1 MSASPAQRSF
11 TPFPDLTG
19 WRSSASCRSSSSG
32 LISVSHDAQIS
43 IHALH
48 EAARRLGAGDPADL
62 VVAAWAIVLV
72 RLARMRCL
80 TTSFGSPFPCPRFTC
95 CLKRETLQP
104 TSLSPL
110 PCMCK
115 FWCHGRRSIGT
126 LSRPYYDNSRRHH
139 RSRSGNM
146 AHWLTMPSM
155 STYLQTLSHLS
166 AHNLLFPSLQTCQ
179 RIPSI
184 FSSLCT
190 PLPWST
196 INRRRRFTF
205 DRSPT
210 V

>member
-19 WRSSASCRSSSSG
+19 WRSAASCRSSSSG
-32 LISVSHDAQIS
+32 LVSVSHDAQIS
-43 IHALH
+43 IQVLH
-48 EAARRLGAGDPADL
+48 EAARRLGAGQPADL

-72 RLARMRCL
+72 RLARMRWL
-80 TTSFGSPFPCPRFTC
+80 PTSIDSPLPCPRFIC

-110 PCMCK
+110 RRMCN
-115 FWCHGRRSIGT
+115 FRCHRMRSIDT
-126 LSRPYYDNSRRHH
+126 LSQPCYSNSRRHH
-139 RSRSGNM
+139 RSRSRNM
-146 AHWLTMPSM
+146 AHWLTTPSL
-155 STYLQTLSHLS
+155 STFLQTLSHLS
-166 AHNLLFPSLQTCQ
+166 AHSLLFSSLPTCP
-179 RIPSI
+179 RIPSM
-184 FSSLCT
+184 FSSLST

-196 INRRRRFTF
+196 ITRRPRFTS